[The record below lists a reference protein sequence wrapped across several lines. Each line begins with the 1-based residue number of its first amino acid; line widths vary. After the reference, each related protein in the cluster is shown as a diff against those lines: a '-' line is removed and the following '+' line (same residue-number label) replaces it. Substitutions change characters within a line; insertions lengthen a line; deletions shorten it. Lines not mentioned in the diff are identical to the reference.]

1 MNLTSI
7 VGILCTDGIVIG
19 TDSSATF
26 SALTTPTI
34 EQKTNKIEIINEK
47 IIVAGTGQVGI
58 GQRFCDIIKTASK
71 EHVFDK
77 PPINV
82 GTELSHRAIKD
93 FQYTSVQFGQYGALV
108 AYISKGNFHLC
119 EFAVTNFQPELK
131 TQESKLWFVSMGC
144 GQFITDPFLG
154 FMRRVFF
161 KNHLPTVADA
171 IFITSWTLQHVIE
184 LNVGG
189 INGPIQMAAIKE
201 KSQGQFVA
209 SMITEAELSEH
220 CENIRAA
227 ETYLA
232 AYKDIIRGSESKEK
246 IPELD
251 LKEKT

>member
-1 MNLTSI
+1 MTSV

-26 SALTTPTI
+26 AASTTPTI
-34 EQKTNKIEIINEK
+34 EQKTNKIEIIDEK

-58 GQRFCDIIKTASK
+58 GQRFCDIVKIASK

-77 PPINV
+77 TPIGV
-82 GTELSHRAIKD
+82 GKELSSRGIKD
-93 FQYTSVQFGQYGALV
+93 FQYTFIQPGQYGALV
-108 AYISKGNFHLC
+108 AYVSKGSFHLC

-131 TQESKLWFVSMGC
+131 TKESKLWFVSMGC

-161 KNHLPTVADA
+161 KDRLPTVADA
-171 IFITSWTLQHVIE
+171 IFITTWTLQHVIE

-189 INGPIQMAAIKE
+189 INGPIQMAAIKD
-201 KSQGQFVA
+201 KSKDQFVA
-209 SMITEAELSEH
+209 SIITEADLSEH
-220 CENIRAA
+220 CGNVRAA

-232 AYKDIIRGSESKEK
+232 GYKDILSGSESKEK
-246 IPELD
+246 IPELK
-251 LKEKT
+251 LKETT